1 MVRSSGS
8 SHWTFTQLDKEL
20 HYHHGD
26 MGMHL
31 RQGSPCTP
39 TPALELPSSMA
50 AENGEWGSGGLSA
63 RNSKIIFDFTNVE
76 SMEIWVCA
84 RITLMT

>member
-20 HYHHGD
+20 HYRHGD

-31 RQGSPCTP
+31 RQGTP

-50 AENGEWGSGGLSA
+50 AENGEQGVGGGFLLETQKSF
-63 RNSKIIFDFTNVE
+63 ST
-76 SMEIWVCA
+76 S
-84 RITLMT
+84 LMWRAWKAGGVLEVPF

>member
-20 HYHHGD
+20 HYRHGD

-31 RQGSPCTP
+31 WQGTP

-50 AENGEWGSGGLSA
+50 AENGEQGVGGGLSA

-76 SMEIWVCA
+76 SMESWGCA
-84 RITLMT
+84 RSALLT